1 MEFSINTVGKI
12 VLVVLVVSL
21 VLVALTIVWDTTWQ
35 DVGDEGTSR
44 ADDLGCV
51 LRDQENADDECID
64 FDPDRHQ
71 PEVQKLERKI

>member
-21 VLVALTIVWDTTWQ
+21 VLVALTIVWDNTWQ
-35 DVGDEGTSR
+35 DAGDEGTSR

-51 LRDQENADDECID
+51 LSDQENADECID
-64 FDPDRHQ
+64 FDPDRQ
-71 PEVQKLERKI
+71 LPEVQNLERKV

>member
-35 DVGDEGTSR
+35 DAGDEGPAELMTW
-44 ADDLGCV
+44 
-51 LRDQENADDECID
+51 NACSQIGKM
-64 FDPDRHQ
+64 Q
-71 PEVQKLERKI
+71 MNA

>member
-44 ADDLGCV
+44 ADDLECV
-51 LRDQENADDECID
+51 LRDQENADECID

-71 PEVQKLERKI
+71 PEVQKLERKV